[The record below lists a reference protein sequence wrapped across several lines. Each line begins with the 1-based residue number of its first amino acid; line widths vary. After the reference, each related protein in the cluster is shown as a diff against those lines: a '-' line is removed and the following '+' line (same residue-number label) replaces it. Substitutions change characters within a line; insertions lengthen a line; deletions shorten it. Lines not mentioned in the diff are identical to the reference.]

1 MSKVQR
7 RTLSKR
13 VVDELTAREKE
24 YICWDSALP
33 GFGVRV
39 YPGGAKTYLVQR
51 RGPRGSKRI
60 ALGRHGTISAEDARR
75 QAAVLLPRIE
85 AGGEPG
91 DERHPKAGP
100 TVAELAERYLREHAA
115 VRCKPNTVESY
126 RRVIERHILPRLGKV
141 PIRALDRTHIAELHY
156 RLRKTPVAAND
167 TVGALSRML
176 NRAAAWGLV
185 PVGSNPCRF
194 VTPYRARRLER
205 FLTEDEFRHLG
216 EALDDLEAI
225 GRVPTHAAAA
235 IRLLML
241 TGCRC
246 GEVLTL
252 RWEDVALE
260 HNEVRLRDSK
270 TGPRVVPLSPA
281 ASRVLAGIPREAD
294 NPWVMVGSE
303 PGTRLTHLAYYWY
316 RVRDRA
322 GLEDVRLHDLRHSF
336 ASRALAL
343 GEDLT
348 MIGKLLGHRK
358 IQTTA
363 RYAHLARDSVKESA
377 SLVAA
382 SIAADIMP

>member
-1 MSKVQR
+1 MPRMER
-7 RTLSKR
+7 RSLSKR
-13 VVDELTAREKE
+13 VVDELAAGEKE
-24 YICWDSALP
+24 FICWDTVLP

-60 ALGRHGTISAEDARR
+60 ALGRHGTISAEEARR
-75 QAAVLLPRIE
+75 EAARLLPRIE
-85 AGGEPG
+85 AGDEPG
-91 DERHPKAGP
+91 VEPEGGP
-100 TVAELAERYLREHAA
+100 TVAELAERYLREHVAL
-115 VRCKPNTVESY
+115 RCKPNTVKSY
-126 RRVIERHILPRLGKV
+126 RRVIERHILPRLGRV
-141 PIRALDRTHIAELHY
+141 PIGALDRALVAELHY

-167 TVGALSRML
+167 TVGVLSRML
-176 NRAAAWGLV
+176 NRAEAWGLV
-185 PVGSNPCRF
+185 PAGSNPCRF
-194 VTPYRARRLER
+194 VTPYRMRRLER
-205 FLTEDEFRHLG
+205 FLTEEEFRSLG
-216 EALDDLEAI
+216 KALDDLESE
-225 GRVPTHAAAA
+225 GRVPVHAAVA

-246 GEVLTL
+246 SEVLSL

-260 HNEVRLRDSK
+260 RNEVRLQDSK

-281 ASRVLAGIPREAD
+281 AARVLAGVPRELD
-294 NPWVMVGSE
+294 NPWVVAGRE
-303 PGTRLTHLAYYWY
+303 PGARLTHLTYYWY

-377 SLVAA
+377 ALVAA
-382 SIAADIMP
+382 SIAADIMS